1 MKPSI
6 PFLLAFLVSPCLAQ
20 EGNPFV
26 TEAHSGEAVSQEP
39 AGAPFINLVE
49 QILVPPAL
57 LDPWLE
63 QHPMK
68 GDASELRAAVQGWIA
83 EGKATLDET
92 GISTSISGRECSN
105 ESILER
111 IYATEYEPA
120 QPGEW
125 PSPTAFETRN
135 TGYSSDSNAGIYK
148 GAPAV
153 FAEFNFVRMLQS
165 RSDHPLAEKTREPDD
180 IFVPRFQTLLIRR
193 SEQQN
198 ADEDAGG
205 EVTEENPEAA
215 SDDSDPFAPGKSKER
230 GLSRQIPFT
239 PGPIHLAARGVD
251 QKDPENKEPQARLVF
266 FRGAI
271 AEKAKA
277 SKEVLPE
284 NLNISARLIRVDHRA
299 FSDWLQKTGLLSV
312 PSAAWPAVAA
322 WTKEGKA
329 ETLTALSGIN
339 RVGTVSTLEDMVE
352 VTYPTEWAPGGRET
366 TEEGEAGQ
374 EEFPTGTS
382 FETRNTGSSLDARL
396 IENPDGATT
405 MRISLARVIL
415 GGHSVHHR
423 IFRDRKWQAAMTFP
437 VFTSN
442 RWASEQPLKRGEWIL
457 VGTGADIDANGKFN
471 PASCVLAF
479 LKVE

>member
-6 PFLLAFLVSPCLAQ
+6 PFLLAFLALPCLAQ

-26 TEAHSGEAVSQEP
+26 TEEHSEEATPQEP

-68 GDASELRAAVQGWIA
+68 GDASELRAAIQGWIA

-111 IYATEYEPA
+111 IYATEFEPA
-120 QPGEW
+120 EPGEW
-125 PSPTAFETRN
+125 PRPTAFETRN
-135 TGYSSDSNAGIYK
+135 TGYSSEGNAGVYK
-148 GAPAV
+148 DKPAV
-153 FAEFNFVRMLQS
+153 FAELNFVRMLQS
-165 RSDHPLAEKTREPDD
+165 SSDFPLSEKTREPDD
-180 IFVPRFQTLLIRR
+180 IFIPRFQSLLIER
-193 SEQQN
+193 SEQN
-198 ADEDAGG
+198 ADEGSG
-205 EVTEENPEAA
+205 EEIAEENPEGA

-230 GLSRQIPFT
+230 GLARQIPFT
-239 PGPIHLAARGVD
+239 PGPIHLAARGID
-251 QKDPENKEPQARLVF
+251 QKGQENKEAQARLVF

-271 AEKAKA
+271 AEKSKA

-284 NLNISARLIRVDHRA
+284 NLSISARLIRVDHRA

-312 PSAAWPAVAA
+312 PTAAWPAVAA

-339 RVGTVSTLEDMVE
+339 RVGTLSKLEDIVE
-352 VTYPTEWAPGGRET
+352 VTYPTEWEPGGRET
-366 TEEGEAGQ
+366 TEDGKPGP

-396 IENPDGATT
+396 VENPDGATT
-405 MRISLARVIL
+405 LRMSLSRVIL
-415 GGHSVHHR
+415 GGHSVHSR
-423 IFRDRKWQAAMTFP
+423 IFRDRKWQPAVTFP
-437 VFTSN
+437 VFTTN
-442 RWASEQPLKRGEWIL
+442 RWNSEQALKRGEWIL
-457 VGTGADIDANGKFN
+457 IGTGADIDANGKFN
-471 PASCVLAF
+471 PVSCVLAF